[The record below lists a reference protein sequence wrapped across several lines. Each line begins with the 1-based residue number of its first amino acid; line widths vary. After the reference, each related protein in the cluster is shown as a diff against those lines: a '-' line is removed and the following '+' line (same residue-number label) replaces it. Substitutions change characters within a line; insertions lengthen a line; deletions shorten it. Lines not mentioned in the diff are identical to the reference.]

1 MAKISLK
8 TPREIEAMRR
18 AGALVA
24 ETFQILEP
32 YVQPGV
38 SVQEL
43 DQIAERFIRSR
54 GAVPAYIGYGPRN
67 NPFPATICASIN
79 EVICHGIPSPRKLR
93 EGDIIGVD
101 IGVLMGGVYGDACYT
116 YTVGNVAPD
125 VRRLV
130 DTARDCLTAGLDVV
144 RPGARL
150 GDIGAAIQKL
160 AEGRG
165 FGVVRE
171 YTGHGIG
178 KHLHEEP
185 TVYHHGTAGTGL
197 ELRAGMVFTI
207 EPMINLGRR
216 ETRLL
221 PDGWTVVTADGK
233 PSAQFEHTLVVTPSG
248 YDILTLAP
256 KVAEVAQAQ

>member
-43 DQIAERFIRSR
+43 DAIAEQFIRSR

-125 VRRLV
+125 VRKLV
-130 DTARDCLTAGLDVV
+130 ETARDCLSAGLDVV
-144 RPGARL
+144 RPGAHM

-178 KHLHEEP
+178 RHLHEEP

-197 ELRAGMVFTI
+197 ELRSGMVFTI

-233 PSAQFEHTLVVTPSG
+233 PSAQFEHTLVVTPGG
-248 YDILTLAP
+248 YDILTHPP
-256 KVAEVAQAQ
+256 KAAAVAQ

>member
-1 MAKISLK
+1 
-8 TPREIEAMRR
+8 MRR
-18 AGALVA
+18 AGSLVA
-24 ETFQILEP
+24 ETFQVLEP

-43 DQIAERFIRSR
+43 DQVAENFIRSR
-54 GAVPAYIGYGPRN
+54 GAIPAYIGYGPRD

-79 EVICHGIPSPRKLR
+79 EVICHGIPGPRRLR

-101 IGVLMGGVYGDACYT
+101 IGVKMGGVYGDACYT
-116 YTVGNVAPD
+116 FAVGNVAPG
-125 VRRLV
+125 VRKLV
-130 DTARDCLTAGLDVV
+130 DTARDCLDAGLAAVK
-144 RPGARL
+144 PGARM
-150 GDIGAAIQKL
+150 GDIGEAIQKL

-178 KHLHEEP
+178 KNLHEEP
-185 TVYHHGTAGTGL
+185 TVYHHGKAGTGL
-197 ELRAGMVFTI
+197 LLQPGMVFTI

-216 ETRLL
+216 ETKLL

-248 YDILTLAP
+248 YDILTLPLKFAG
-256 KVAEVAQAQ
+256 A